1 MQQKIMWQNSLDVQ
15 FSWSKP
21 AQNPGSLKS
30 EETRLENFRAGQ
42 LDALASLV
50 LFQKYLATVS
60 VSVSIISKGKHEH
73 GKGMNLKHDELF
85 SCVTFS
91 DTRAVFGATTGSILL
106 GRVPSTRRR
115 VHWVGPWPPST
126 SNNHR
131 CIVGRRFV
139 RSDVLATQSRAVFP
153 ESRVTFAGRRRRRK
167 LNIADSDGPPSWRRG
182 WSRGRGRSICDDVLC

>member
-1 MQQKIMWQNSLDVQ
+1 MQHFLGLVKNKVDQKCTQRINALHC
-15 FSWSKP
+15 P
-21 AQNPGSLKS
+21 
-30 EETRLENFRAGQ
+30 TR
-42 LDALASLV
+42 
-50 LFQKYLATVS
+50 S
-60 VSVSIISKGKHEH
+60 VD
-73 GKGMNLKHDELF
+73 DELF
-85 SCVTFS
+85 FCVTFS

-153 ESRVTFAGRRRRRK
+153 ESVACHFC
-167 LNIADSDGPPSWRRG
+167 GPPTSPESEYRG
-182 WSRGRGRSICDDVLC
+182 FGRPLPLAEGMVQGEGPLDLR

>member
-1 MQQKIMWQNSLDVQ
+1 MAPGRDLDTA
-15 FSWSKP
+15 P
-21 AQNPGSLKS
+21 
-30 EETRLENFRAGQ
+30 
-42 LDALASLV
+42 
-50 LFQKYLATVS
+50 Y
-60 VSVSIISKGKHEH
+60 
-73 GKGMNLKHDELF
+73 DELF
-85 SCVTFS
+85 FCVTFS
-91 DTRAVFGATTGSILL
+91 DTRAVFGATSGSILL
-106 GRVPSTRRR
+106 GRVPSTRLR

-167 LNIADSDGPPSWRRG
+167 LNIADSDGPSPWRRG